1 MTKLTTFLHRF
12 FSLDSYI
19 RWAMVTGTALGI
31 GMSVGFTVF
40 ENPNTSYASESVYVG
55 ENSGIEPVRVE
66 IPSIELSESVGEKIS
81 VAGYSSGLGR
91 SQKLEARNQKSIRQL
106 QKIELGD
113 RIIVL
118 GSNNGV
124 YSYRVSE
131 IKTIAPERVDGEL
144 LVTDA
149 PLVLTAKLGFL
160 ETRVFVVK
168 GK

>member
-1 MTKLTTFLHRF
+1 
-12 FSLDSYI
+12 
-19 RWAMVTGTALGI
+19 MVTGTALGI

-40 ENPNTSYASESVYVG
+40 ENPSTSYASESVYVG
-55 ENSGIEPVRVE
+55 EHSGIEPVRVE
-66 IPSIELSESVGEKIS
+66 IPSIELSESVGDKLG

-91 SQKLEARNQKSIRQL
+91 SQKLEARNQNCIRQL
-106 QKIELGD
+106 KKIQLGD
-113 RIIVL
+113 RIIIL

-131 IKTIAPERVDGEL
+131 IKTIAPEKLDGEL
-144 LVTDA
+144 LVIDA

-160 ETRVFVVK
+160 EPKVLVVV